1 MCEKCGSCV
10 YIRIYIHR
18 LLRWDVR
25 KDQGRLF
32 DVVPIST
39 DRGLQSEALWYRHI
53 FKVLSDSYVRQEVSA
68 QDRQP
73 FTSHAFPLLA
83 NTATTL
89 THPTNTTHTVFAHSM
104 YLSDS
109 T

>member
-10 YIRIYIHR
+10 YIYIYIHR

-39 DRGLQSEALWYRHI
+39 DRGLQSEVLWYRHI

-73 FTSHAFPLLA
+73 FRSHAKLPSA
-83 NTATTL
+83 SYYCHHAQTPHKNNTHSLCTL
-89 THPTNTTHTVFAHSM
+89 YVFA
-104 YLSDS
+104 
-109 T
+109 